1 MLRHNAGPPDR
12 KIIREFGYGLIL
24 FFAVLAALSYHRG
37 HPQRAASLLA
47 AGLLLSALTLSSRTL
62 GTAIYKAWMA
72 VASMIGACVSAGV
85 MALLYYG
92 LMTPLA
98 VYFRLS
104 GRDVLRLKKGS
115 RESYWTPLKPTVDST
130 YYERLF

>member
-1 MLRHNAGPPDR
+1 MIRHDDGSPDQ
-12 KIIREFGYGLIL
+12 KKIREFGYGLIL
-24 FFAVLAALSYHRG
+24 FFAILAALSHQRG

-72 VASMIGACVSAGV
+72 VAEMIGSCVSTGV

-98 VYFRLS
+98 IYFRLS
-104 GRDVLRLKKGS
+104 GRDALRLKRGPL
-115 RESYWTPLKPTVDST
+115 ESYWTPLKPAVDLSC
-130 YYERLF
+130 YERLF